1 LNKKKIFSVV
11 IPVHNGAKFL
21 ETTIKSV
28 LSQTRPFDEIIIVD
42 DASTDASKVI
52 VNSEQLRGKVQY
64 KYNEVPTGFVDAW
77 NRAVKYATGDYVTI
91 LHQDDLLLPYYLDA
105 IESVLNRYPGVRHL
119 YTACDYIDE
128 HGAVIRVP
136 SQLGSAEP
144 VKYSGAEYADNYLT
158 GVMSNNHIHRCP
170 GVTTE
175 RRLLVE
181 QCTYRKEAGHIADD
195 DFFMRVGAFTDVVG
209 ISMPLASYRIHT
221 ESETGKVASLAS
233 TLARDFLFQM
243 KGNRIGSILA
253 DKRIIEF
260 DKGAAKLINQMLCQ
274 GLSERNDDL
283 ISRALIYRDEF
294 KGIALS
300 DMNNYLPIL
309 ARFLWSMSVRGS
321 SNQLGKTIFA
331 VRQFIKSKYKKY

>member
-1 LNKKKIFSVV
+1 MTTKRFSVV
-11 IPVHNGAKFL
+11 IPVYNGAKFL

-28 LSQTRPFDEIIIVD
+28 LSQVRPFDEIIIVN
-42 DASTDASKVI
+42 DASTDASRAI
-52 VNSEQLRGKVQY
+52 AEQFRGKVQY

-91 LHQDDLLLPYYLDA
+91 LHQDDLIFPGYLVS
-105 IESVLNRYPGVRHL
+105 IEAALDRYPEVRHL
-119 YTACDYIDE
+119 YTACNYIDE
-128 HGAVIRVP
+128 HGVVIRVL
-136 SQLGSAEP
+136 SQSDSAEP
-144 VKYSGAEYADNYLT
+144 VKHSGPEYADNYLS
-158 GVMSNNHIHRCP
+158 GVISNNHIHRCP

-221 ESETGKVASLAS
+221 ESETGKVPSLSS

-243 KGNRIGSILA
+243 KGNRNRSILA

-274 GLSERNDDL
+274 GLSENNDDL
-283 ISRALIYRDEF
+283 ISRAFIYRDEF
-294 KGIALS
+294 KRIALS
-300 DMNNYLPIL
+300 DMEIYLPIL
-309 ARFLWSMSVRGS
+309 ARFLWSMSRRGS
-321 SNQLGKTIFA
+321 SIQLGKTIFA
-331 VRQFIKSKYKKY
+331 VRQFIKSKCKK